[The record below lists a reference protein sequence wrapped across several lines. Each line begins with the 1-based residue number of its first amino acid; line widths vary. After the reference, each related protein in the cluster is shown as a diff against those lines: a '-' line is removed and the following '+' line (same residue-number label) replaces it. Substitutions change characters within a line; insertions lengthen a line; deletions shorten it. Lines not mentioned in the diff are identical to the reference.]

1 MGSIAL
7 QVRPP
12 VVKVPVLSKAIVWQE
27 ARASRTCAP
36 FSNIPYKSAESFPY
50 TLARE
55 DTLIVVYASYLHNT
69 FFAHELIAV
78 A

>member
-12 VVKVPVLSKAIVWQE
+12 VVKVPVLSKAIVWQD

-36 FSNIPYKSAESFPY
+36 FSNIPYNSYTRWGY
-50 TLARE
+50 TLTRE
-55 DTLIVVYASYLHNT
+55 DTT
-69 FFAHELIAV
+69 FT
-78 A
+78 

>member
-36 FSNIPYKSAESFPY
+36 FSNIPYQSAQLLGY
-50 TLARE
+50 TLMRE
-55 DTLIVVYASYLHNT
+55 ETLIA
-69 FFAHELIAV
+69 
-78 A
+78 